1 VLAAAQAARQRAS
14 GLAGASGVNL
24 PAREY
29 RTFVGALQVSL
40 RLCPTTSRPPSFEAL
55 ARA

>member
-1 VLAAAQAARQRAS
+1 MLAAAQAARQRAS

-29 RTFVGALQVSL
+29 RTFVGALQVGL
-40 RLCPTTSRPPSFEAL
+40 RLRPTTSRPPSFEAL